1 MVVHQHGLESSL
13 ERKLDMNSG
22 STSDVVKVFNV
33 ILGEQLE
40 IRPFRNSTMGECKDK
55 VVACDFGNRDL
66 TKVLHDS
73 VEAIFVRLVFRGGRH
88 RRRCCWSYRG
98 GTWSRRRHDN

>member
-1 MVVHQHGLESSL
+1 MVIHQNGLESSL

-40 IRPFRNSTMGECKDK
+40 IRPFRNSTMGESKDK
-55 VVACDFGNRDL
+55 VVSRDFGNRNL
-66 TKVLHDS
+66 AKVLHDP
-73 VEAIFVRLVFRGGRH
+73 VEAIFIRFVFRGGRH
-88 RRRCCWSYRG
+88 GCCCCWSYRY
-98 GTWSRRRHDN
+98 W